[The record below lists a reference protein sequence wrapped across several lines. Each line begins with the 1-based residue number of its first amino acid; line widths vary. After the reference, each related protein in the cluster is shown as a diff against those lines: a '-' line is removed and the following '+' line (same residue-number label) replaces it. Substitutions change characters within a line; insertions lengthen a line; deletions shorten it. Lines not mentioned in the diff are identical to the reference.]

1 MVEARR
7 DGACR
12 IHIAH
17 FTSSSSLFV
26 FVYSCSMLFSV
37 LELAHLHVTR
47 QDPVVA
53 HSNHRL
59 LKLVFRLS
67 DSPPPFIPSSNM
79 SWFSRKDKTLIPAVQ
94 SEDARRQE
102 LLGSRG
108 TNSASPR
115 PPSNFSRS
123 SSATYVASRDGD
135 PYSSPTSVPPPPIN
149 YGDRYTRKDAVGDV
163 YSRGQGNID
172 RDRGELLGGYKP
184 QKPGSGRFFDDAPPR
199 APGRRGTPPPGEE
212 NDEDVEGIK
221 QDMRFM
227 KQDSVNSTRNALRL
241 AREAEETA
249 RNTVNKLGS
258 QSGAFYDSVSPSP
271 TGVMLNCW
279 LCWRVEKLA
288 DTERHLDISKGYSQR
303 AADKTDELKQL
314 NRSIFVP
321 TWTRNKDAKRAAQE
335 QKIQDRYEE
344 ERTNREK
351 EMRDVRDTQDRLGRA
366 ATYGGRAEDDGE
378 GIGGGSGRYRTAA
391 QLQVRKEQR
400 KRYQFEAD
408 EEDDQLEDEID
419 DNLDEIM
426 DVTKRLKALGTA
438 MSGELDT
445 QNSRIDR
452 ITNKTD
458 GLDQHL
464 FTNTQRV
471 SRLHRPLRLPA
482 DMSRA
487 AQPNQVDHG
496 QCFCPFDVC
505 GYRCIWIWGTECLYK
520 SSSRLGIILWRC
532 PRLGNVLHLSV
543 AKPTEF

>member
-1 MVEARR
+1 
-7 DGACR
+7 
-12 IHIAH
+12 
-17 FTSSSSLFV
+17 
-26 FVYSCSMLFSV
+26 
-37 LELAHLHVTR
+37 
-47 QDPVVA
+47 
-53 HSNHRL
+53 
-59 LKLVFRLS
+59 
-67 DSPPPFIPSSNM
+67 M
-79 SWFSRKDKTLIPAVQ
+79 SWFSRKEKTLIPAVQ

-258 QSGAFYDSVSPSP
+258 QS
-271 TGVMLNCW
+271 
-279 LCWRVEKLA
+279 EKLA

-335 QKIQDRYEE
+335 QKIQDRYDE

-351 EMRDVRDTQDRLGRA
+351 AMRDVRDTQDRLGRA
-366 ATYGGRAEDDGE
+366 ATYGARAEDDGE

-445 QNSRIDR
+445 QNARIDR

-471 SRLHRPLRLPA
+471 SRFHVLYNFPA
-482 DMSRA
+482 NVPRA
-487 AQPNQVDHG
+487 AQPNQVD
-496 QCFCPFDVC
+496 CSCAC
-505 GYRCIWIWGTECLYK
+505 GPQT
-520 SSSRLGIILWRC
+520 
-532 PRLGNVLHLSV
+532 VFLS
-543 AKPTEF
+543 FRYW